1 MELRAIALT
10 LTSISL
16 TSIFFVVVTTSAY
29 ANIGQVI
36 IQSGETNIERG
47 KGEFESI
54 DKGFEMKSMDTVRTK
69 NGRTAIEFIDDT
81 RVDVTENS
89 KLIMDDFVYD
99 PNTKT
104 GSLSLKASFGTVRY
118 ASGQIAKNSRQN
130 IKIRTP
136 TAVVGVRGT
145 DFSMTIDELGSST
158 IVLLPS
164 CNTNGNCVVGE
175 ITVSS
180 EVGMVIMNQAFQA
193 TVVPSPYTEPSRPV
207 ILELDE
213 NSILNLLVR
222 RVPTELDESVEEA
235 RVKKLANFLGIDFLQ
250 FDAFKTNELLGV
262 ENSTWATELDMD
274 FLSSDLLPNI
284 LDILN
289 EQLTLQM
296 RSEFDKKKDGMQ
308 LGKNPDTGVEIY
320 DYGSNW
326 RFKRDGN
333 GNIFQADLS
342 KNYTYRINLKQ
353 DEIELYDIPIGEG
366 GSNEINIIQV
376 R

>member
-1 MELRAIALT
+1 MIVLT
-10 LTSISL
+10 LIL
-16 TSIFFVVVTTSAY
+16 RRLISIFFVLITNIAY

-36 IQSGETNIERG
+36 EQKGVTNIERG
-47 KGEFESI
+47 EDGFDSI
-54 DKGFEMKSMDTVRTK
+54 DKGFGMESMDTVRTK

-81 RVDVTENS
+81 RVDVTEHS
-89 KLIMDDFVYD
+89 KLIIDSFVYD
-99 PNTKT
+99 PNTQT
-104 GSLSLKASFGTVRY
+104 GSLSLKASFGTMRY

-164 CNTNGNCVVGE
+164 CNDYGNCIVGE

-193 TVVPSPYTEPSRPV
+193 TVVPSPYSEPTKPV
-207 ILELDE
+207 ILDLDE
-213 NSILNLLVR
+213 NSIMNLLIRKKPVELDEDSEEAR
-222 RVPTELDESVEEA
+222 AKKLADFLGMDYLQFDVFKTDELLDVKESSWTTELDV
-235 RVKKLANFLGIDFLQ
+235 NFLDG
-250 FDAFKTNELLGV
+250 
-262 ENSTWATELDMD
+262 
-274 FLSSDLLPNI
+274 DLLENI

-289 EQLTLQM
+289 VQLALKM
-296 RSEFDKKKDGMQ
+296 RSEFEKKDGVQ
-308 LGKNPDTGVEIY
+308 LGKNPQTGVEIY
-320 DYGSNW
+320 DYDPNW
-326 RFKRDGN
+326 KFRRDGN
-333 GNIFQADLS
+333 GNIFEADLS
-342 KNYTYRINLKQ
+342 KNYDYIINLKQ

-366 GSNEINIIQV
+366 RNNEINIIQV

>member
-1 MELRAIALT
+1 MELQAITLT

-16 TSIFFVVVTTSAY
+16 TSILLVIITTSAY
-29 ANIGQVI
+29 ANIGKVI
-36 IQSGETNIERG
+36 VQKGETNIERG
-47 KGEFESI
+47 NDGFESI
-54 DKGFEMKSMDTVRTK
+54 VKGFGMESMDTVRTK
-69 NGRTAIEFIDDT
+69 NGRTSIEFIDDT
-81 RVDVTENS
+81 RVDVTEHS
-89 KLIMDDFVYD
+89 KLIIDDFVYD
-99 PNTKT
+99 PNTQT
-104 GSLSLKASFGTVRY
+104 GSLSLKASFGTMRY

-164 CNTNGNCVVGE
+164 CNDNGNCVVGE

-193 TVVPSPYTEPSRPV
+193 TVVPSPYTDPSKPV
-207 ILELDE
+207 ILDLDE
-213 NSILNLLVR
+213 NSILNLLIR
-222 RVPTELDESVEEA
+222 RKPIELDEDVDEA
-235 RVKKLANFLGIDFLQ
+235 RARKLADFLGIDFLQ
-250 FDAFKTNELLGV
+250 FDAFKTNELLDA
-262 ENSTWATELDMD
+262 ETSWTTDLDMD
-274 FLSSDLLPNI
+274 FLSGDLLANI

-289 EQLTLQM
+289 EQLSLQM
-296 RSEFDKKKDGMQ
+296 RSEFTKMQDGIQ

-320 DYGSNW
+320 DYNTNW
-326 RFKRDGN
+326 KFRRDGN
-333 GNIFQADLS
+333 GNIFEADLS
-342 KNYTYRINLKQ
+342 KNYDYRINLKQ

-366 GSNEINIIQV
+366 SNNEITIIQV